1 MDDGAMDSGPLTYA
15 IGDVHGCAALLDAL
29 LKRIDDHAGS
39 RAHRLVFLGD
49 YIDRGPDSAAVLRTV
64 SRLNWA
70 EPERV
75 VCLMGNHERML
86 LDALQTPQAAEHWLY
101 NGGEATLAA
110 FGAREVGDLPRDT
123 LDWLEGLP
131 TLHEDE
137 ARWYVHAG
145 FRPGAEIPDPDD
157 HNRLWIREPF
167 LDGDHDFGRHVV
179 HGHSPQRNGRP
190 EIRRFRTN
198 LDTAAVYGGA
208 LTAGVFSD
216 TQGPPVKFLQVRA
229 G

>member
-1 MDDGAMDSGPLTYA
+1 MDSGPLTYA

-29 LKRIDDHAGS
+29 LERIAGHAGD
-39 RAHRLVFLGD
+39 RPHRLVFLGD

>member
-1 MDDGAMDSGPLTYA
+1 MDSGPLTYA

-29 LKRIDDHAGS
+29 LERIADHAGD

-86 LDALQTPQAAEHWLY
+86 LDALQTPLAAEHWLY

-131 TLHEDE
+131 TLHGDD

-157 HNRLWIREPF
+157 HTRLWIREPF

>member
-1 MDDGAMDSGPLTYA
+1 MESGPLTYV
-15 IGDVHGCAALLDAL
+15 IGDIHGCADLLDAL
-29 LKRIDDHAGS
+29 LERIADHAADRG
-39 RAHRLVFLGD
+39 RRLVFLGD

-70 EPERV
+70 EPEHV
-75 VCLMGNHERML
+75 ICLMGNHERML

-101 NGGEATLAA
+101 NGGEATLAS
-110 FGAREVGDLPRDT
+110 FGAREAGDLPRDT

-131 TLHEDE
+131 TLHGDD

-145 FRPGAEIPDPDD
+145 FRPGAAIPDPDD

-167 LDGDHDFGRHVV
+167 LEGDHDFGRHVV
-179 HGHSPQRNGRP
+179 HGHTPQRNGGP

-208 LTAGVFSD
+208 LTAGVFSAA
-216 TQGPPVKFLQVRA
+216 QGPALHFLQVRA
-229 G
+229 PA

>member
-1 MDDGAMDSGPLTYA
+1 MDSGPLTYA